1 MHNNTLATLDAL
13 EDFLDKEHQAI
24 LNGSLKDMGRI
35 AKEKEAL
42 LDKGAF
48 LAPDR
53 KTLEQVRRKVDRNH
67 TLLAAAIRG
76 VRAVSNRLEVLRNG
90 SGEFDT
96 YDKSGQRTSLGGHKG
111 NLYRRA

>member
-1 MHNNTLATLDAL
+1 MHNKKLAIFDAL
-13 EDFLDKEHQAI
+13 EDFLDKERQAI
-24 LNGSLKDMGRI
+24 LNGSLMDMGRI

-42 LDKGAF
+42 LDKGEF

-53 KTLEQVRRKVDRNH
+53 KSLELIRRKIDRNQ

-76 VRAVSNRLEVLRNG
+76 VSAVRDRIETLRNG
-90 SGEFDT
+90 SGKFDT

-111 NLYRRA
+111 NLHRRA